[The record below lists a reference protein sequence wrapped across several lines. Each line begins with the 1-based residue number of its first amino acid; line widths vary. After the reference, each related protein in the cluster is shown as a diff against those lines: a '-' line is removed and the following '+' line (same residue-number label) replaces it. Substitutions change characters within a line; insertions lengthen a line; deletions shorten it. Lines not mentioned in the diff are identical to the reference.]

1 MLDGPTRSRLAPVR
15 TCTCFTLRKATRAVT
30 QLYDESLRPVN
41 LRSTQFSLLGLLAH
55 TGTMRITALADAA
68 VMDRTTLTRNLDL
81 LERDGLV
88 RIRPGEDARVREV
101 TLTPAGRDR
110 LLAALPMWEKAQ
122 KELTEKL
129 GAARSH
135 RFLAD
140 LTAAIAATH
149 PG

>member
-1 MLDGPTRSRLAPVR
+1 M
-15 TCTCFTLRKATRAVT
+15 T
-30 QLYDESLRPVN
+30 QLYDEFLRPVN

-55 TGTMRITALADAA
+55 MGTMRITALADAA
-68 VMDRTTLTRNLDL
+68 VMDRTTLTRNLDP

-110 LLAALPMWEKAQ
+110 LLAALPMWETAQ

>member
-30 QLYDESLRPVN
+30 QLYDEFLRPVN

-55 TGTMRITALADAA
+55 MGTMRITALADAA
-68 VMDRTTLTRNLDL
+68 VMDRTTLTRNLDP

-110 LLAALPMWEKAQ
+110 LLAALPMWETAQ

>member
-1 MLDGPTRSRLAPVR
+1 M
-15 TCTCFTLRKATRAVT
+15 
-30 QLYDESLRPVN
+30 
-41 LRSTQFSLLGLLAH
+41 
-55 TGTMRITALADAA
+55 GTMRITALADAA